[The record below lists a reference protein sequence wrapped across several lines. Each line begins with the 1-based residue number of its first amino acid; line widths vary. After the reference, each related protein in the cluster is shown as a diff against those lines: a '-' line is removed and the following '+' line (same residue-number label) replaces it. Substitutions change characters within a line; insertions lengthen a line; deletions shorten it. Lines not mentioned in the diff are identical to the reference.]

1 MTTTSR
7 LSMLRGRGVWSDA
20 TPLRA
25 DHLAETIQV
34 FDILVGYIDL
44 QDWKAA
50 FETALPPRKFVV
62 VKKRKR
68 GKKDSESDEAE
79 VDSGTRQDA
88 KDVDDESAEGE
99 DGEDGADAEEAMMNA
114 NA

>member
-1 MTTTSR
+1 
-7 LSMLRGRGVWSDA
+7 
-20 TPLRA
+20 LRA

-34 FDILVGYIDL
+34 FDILVGYIE
-44 QDWKAA
+44 QNDWKAA

-68 GKKDSESDEAE
+68 GKKDGDEAE
-79 VDSGTRQDA
+79 VDGGARQVVD
-88 KDVDDESAEGE
+88 DVDDVGDESAEGE
-99 DGEDGADAEEAMMNA
+99 DGVEAEEEAMMNA